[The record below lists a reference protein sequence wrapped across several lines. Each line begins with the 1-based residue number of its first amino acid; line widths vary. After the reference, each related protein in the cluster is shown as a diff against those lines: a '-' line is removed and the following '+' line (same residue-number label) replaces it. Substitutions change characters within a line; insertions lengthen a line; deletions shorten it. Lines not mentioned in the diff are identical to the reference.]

1 MTFSLC
7 RFHVCLSHAPSFVTL
22 SFVGHVSDFE
32 DGTVRVQLAGSCQ
45 GCPSSTQTLKH
56 GVEAMLQ
63 HYIPE
68 VDRVEPVEDELTQVS
83 NEAFESL
90 EERLAAAGVPQ

>member
-1 MTFSLC
+1 MAGGKPGAGAHAHASLLAAA
-7 RFHVCLSHAPSFVTL
+7 RARR
-22 SFVGHVSDFE
+22 GFE
-32 DGTVRVQLAGSCQ
+32 DGIVKVRLAGSCQ

-68 VDRVEPVEDELTQVS
+68 VEGVEPVEDEALNSV
-83 NEAFESL
+83 NDEAFRTL
-90 EERLAAAGVPQ
+90 EERLAAAGVPRG

>member
-1 MTFSLC
+1 MY
-7 RFHVCLSHAPSFVTL
+7 R
-22 SFVGHVSDFE
+22 GFE
-32 DGTVRVQLAGSCQ
+32 DGVVFVRLAGSCQ
-45 GCPSSTQTLKH
+45 GGPSSTQTLKH

-68 VDRVEPVEDELTQVS
+68 VDSVEPVEDEELNEVN
-83 NEAFESL
+83 NEAFRSL

>member
-1 MTFSLC
+1 MY
-7 RFHVCLSHAPSFVTL
+7 R
-22 SFVGHVSDFE
+22 GFE
-32 DGTVRVQLAGSCQ
+32 DGVVFVRLAGSCQ

-68 VDRVEPVEDELTQVS
+68 VDSVEPVEDEELNEVN
-83 NEAFESL
+83 NEAFRSL
-90 EERLAAAGVPQ
+90 EERLAAAGDELPIG